1 MPTPARRTIT
11 FSLLAAIVA
20 TFPGA
25 AAAQGLMDCTPPLRP
40 AAVTDARVL
49 AEYAAELREEYALF
63 FDEAQDFFRCL
74 ERARVAVTKDVN
86 QAIVDYGALGVVPPD

>member
-1 MPTPARRTIT
+1 MPHPTRRTIT
-11 FSLLAAIVA
+11 PSLLAAIVA

-25 AAAQGLMDCTPPLRP
+25 ASAQGLMDCAPPLRP
-40 AAVTDARVL
+40 TAVTDAGLR

-74 ERARVAVTKDVN
+74 EQARIAVTEDVN
-86 QAIVDYGALGVVPPD
+86 QAIADYGALDGAPPD

>member
-1 MPTPARRTIT
+1 MPTPPRRTIAP
-11 FSLLAAIVA
+11 SMLAAFVA

-25 AAAQGLMDCTPPLRP
+25 SSAQGLMDCTPPLRP

-63 FDEAQDFFRCL
+63 FDEAQHFFRCL
-74 ERARVAVTKDVN
+74 EQARILVTEEVN
-86 QAIVDYGALGVVPPD
+86 QAIVDYGAIGGVPPN

>member
-1 MPTPARRTIT
+1 MPTSARRTIT
-11 FSLLAAIVA
+11 FCLLAAIVA
-20 TFPGA
+20 AFPGA
-25 AAAQGLMDCTPPLRP
+25 VAAQGLIDCTPPLRP

-74 ERARVAVTKDVN
+74 ERARIAVTEDVN
-86 QAIVDYGALGVVPPD
+86 RAIVDYGTLGVVPPD

>member
-1 MPTPARRTIT
+1 MPTPALRTIIPG
-11 FSLLAAIVA
+11 LLAFISTAL
-20 TFPGA
+20 PGA
-25 AAAQGLMDCTPPLRP
+25 AAAQGLMDCAPPLRP

-74 ERARVAVTKDVN
+74 ERARIAVTEDVN
-86 QAIVDYGALGVVPPD
+86 QAIADYGALDGAPPD

>member
-1 MPTPARRTIT
+1 MTTPALRTIIAG
-11 FSLLAAIVA
+11 LLAVIPI
-20 TFPGA
+20 TLPGA
-25 AAAQGLMDCTPPLRP
+25 AAAQGLIDCAPPLRP

-74 ERARVAVTKDVN
+74 ERARIVVTEDVN
-86 QAIVDYGALGVVPPD
+86 QAIADYGALDPAPPD

>member
-1 MPTPARRTIT
+1 MTTPALRTIIPG
-11 FSLLAAIVA
+11 LLAAVVA

-25 AAAQGLMDCTPPLRP
+25 AAAQGLIDCAPPLRP

-49 AEYAAELREEYALF
+49 AEYADELREEYALF

-74 ERARVAVTKDVN
+74 ERARIAVTEDVN
-86 QAIVDYGALGVVPPD
+86 QAIADSGALDGAPPD

>member
-25 AAAQGLMDCTPPLRP
+25 VAAQSLMDCTPPLRP
-40 AAVTDARVL
+40 ATVTDARIL

-63 FDEAQDFFRCL
+63 FDEAQHFFRCL
-74 ERARVAVTKDVN
+74 EQARILVTEEVN
-86 QAIVDYGALGVVPPD
+86 QAIVDYGAIGGVPPN